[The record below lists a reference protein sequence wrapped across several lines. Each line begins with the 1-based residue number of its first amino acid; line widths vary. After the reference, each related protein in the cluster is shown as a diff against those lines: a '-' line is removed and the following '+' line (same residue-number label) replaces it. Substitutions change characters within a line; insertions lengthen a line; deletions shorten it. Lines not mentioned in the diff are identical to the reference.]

1 MPVKFSKEIGECYR
15 LAAEARENASAAADP
30 VIRQDFLDI
39 ERRWLL
45 LAHRHRI
52 TAAKPRGRKT
62 RLGVDFPYKSL
73 IVRR

>member
-45 LAHRHRI
+45 LATDI
-52 TAAKPRGRKT
+52 GSPQPSPAVAKRG
-62 RLGVDFPYKSL
+62 
-73 IVRR
+73 